1 MDTNVEFKWSETRL
15 RVRYAETDQAGVVYH
30 SNYLIWFEV
39 GRVELCRDHGFNYR
53 DMERDADAQLPVT
66 EARVRYR
73 HPARYDDEI
82 IIRTRV
88 SSLRSRA
95 IAFAYQ
101 VVRATDAI
109 LLAEGETDHVVINKE
124 GRARTFPPNYAIQL
138 RK

>member
-1 MDTNVEFKWSETRL
+1 MDTNAEFKWSETRL

-39 GRVELCRDHGFNYR
+39 GRVELCRDHGFNCR

-101 VVRATDAI
+101 IVRAMDEM
-109 LLAEGETDHVVINKE
+109 LVAEGETDHVVMNKE
-124 GRARTFPPNYAIQL
+124 GRARTFPPDYAGQL